1 VLAYDYLDLSDPDA
15 NIRGGRSNDF
25 SATFNYYINKYMIW
39 RVRGSYTK
47 VNNRAGFDDDHFTAL
62 ETRLQIKF

>member
-1 VLAYDYLDLSDPDA
+1 
-15 NIRGGRSNDF
+15 
-25 SATFNYYINKYMIW
+25 MIW